1 VFPSSMEHRVA
12 PVTKG
17 IVMEND
23 QNVSVQS
30 YIEVLVRE
38 KNEALT
44 NLTLSRARNQELF
57 KEVVRL
63 TEKLKEAGIELDDNI
78 VSIDKASLSS

>member
-1 VFPSSMEHRVA
+1 
-12 PVTKG
+12 
-17 IVMEND
+17 MEND

-30 YIEVLVRE
+30 YIEVLAQE
-38 KNEALT
+38 KSEALT

-63 TEKLKEAGIELDDNI
+63 TEKLKEAGIESDDNI
-78 VSIDKASLSS
+78 VSIDEASG

>member
-1 VFPSSMEHRVA
+1 MTLETDLVQKEAAV
-12 PVTKG
+12 
-17 IVMEND
+17 END

-30 YIEVLVRE
+30 YIEVLTQE
-38 KNEALT
+38 KSEALT

>member
-1 VFPSSMEHRVA
+1 MTLETDLVQKEAAV
-12 PVTKG
+12 
-17 IVMEND
+17 END
-23 QNVSVQS
+23 QNVSVKS
-30 YIEVLVRE
+30 YIEVLTQE
-38 KNEALT
+38 KSEALT

-63 TEKLKEAGIELDDNI
+63 TEILNESGVEPTDNI

>member
-1 VFPSSMEHRVA
+1 
-12 PVTKG
+12 
-17 IVMEND
+17 MEND

-63 TEKLKEAGIELDDNI
+63 TEKLKEAGIEPDDNI

>member
-1 VFPSSMEHRVA
+1 
-12 PVTKG
+12 
-17 IVMEND
+17 MEND
-23 QNVSVQS
+23 QNVSVKS
-30 YIEVLVRE
+30 YIEVLAQE

-63 TEKLKEAGIELDDNI
+63 TEKLKDAGIESDDNI
-78 VSIDKASLSS
+78 VLLDEASG

>member
-1 VFPSSMEHRVA
+1 MPILETDLVQKEAAV
-12 PVTKG
+12 
-17 IVMEND
+17 END
-23 QNVSVQS
+23 QNVSVKS

-44 NLTLSRARNQELF
+44 SLTLSRARNQELF

-63 TEKLKEAGIELDDNI
+63 TEKLKEAGIEPDDNI
-78 VSIDKASLSS
+78 VSIDEASSSP

>member
-1 VFPSSMEHRVA
+1 MPILETDLVQKEAAV
-12 PVTKG
+12 
-17 IVMEND
+17 END
-23 QNVSVQS
+23 QNVSVKS

-44 NLTLSRARNQELF
+44 SLTMSRARNQELL

-63 TEKLKEAGIELDDNI
+63 TEKLKEAGIEPDDNI
-78 VSIDKASLSS
+78 VSIDEASG

>member
-1 VFPSSMEHRVA
+1 VVR
-12 PVTKG
+12 G

-30 YIEVLVRE
+30 YIEVLAQE
-38 KNEALT
+38 KSEALT
-44 NLTLSRARNQELF
+44 KLTLSRARNQELF

-63 TEKLKEAGIELDDNI
+63 TEKLKDAGIQPDDNI
-78 VSIDKASLSS
+78 VSIDEASG

>member
-1 VFPSSMEHRVA
+1 MEHRVA

-17 IVMEND
+17 IIMEND
-23 QNVSVQS
+23 QNVSVKS
-30 YIEVLVRE
+30 YIEVLAQE

>member
-1 VFPSSMEHRVA
+1 MTLETDLVQKEAAV
-12 PVTKG
+12 
-17 IVMEND
+17 END
-23 QNVSVQS
+23 QNVSVKS
-30 YIEVLVRE
+30 YIEVLTQE
-38 KNEALT
+38 KSEALT

-63 TEKLKEAGIELDDNI
+63 TEKLKEAGIEPDDNI

>member
-1 VFPSSMEHRVA
+1 
-12 PVTKG
+12 
-17 IVMEND
+17 MEND

-30 YIEVLVRE
+30 YIEVLEQE
-38 KNEALT
+38 KSEALAK
-44 NLTLSRARNQELF
+44 LTLSRARNQELF

-63 TEKLKEAGIELDDNI
+63 TGKLKEAGIELDDNI

>member
-1 VFPSSMEHRVA
+1 MPILETDLVQKEAAV
-12 PVTKG
+12 
-17 IVMEND
+17 END
-23 QNVSVQS
+23 QNVSVKS

-44 NLTLSRARNQELF
+44 SLTLSRARNQELF

-63 TEKLKEAGIELDDNI
+63 TEKLKESGIEPDDNI
-78 VSIDKASLSS
+78 VSIDEASG

>member
-1 VFPSSMEHRVA
+1 
-12 PVTKG
+12 
-17 IVMEND
+17 MEND

-44 NLTLSRARNQELF
+44 SLTMSRARNQELF

-63 TEKLKEAGIELDDNI
+63 TEKLKQAGIEPDDNI
-78 VSIDKASLSS
+78 VSIDEASG

>member
-1 VFPSSMEHRVA
+1 
-12 PVTKG
+12 
-17 IVMEND
+17 MEND

-63 TEKLKEAGIELDDNI
+63 TEKLKEAGIESDDNI
-78 VSIDKASLSS
+78 VSIDEASG

>member
-1 VFPSSMEHRVA
+1 MPTFETELEQKETAV
-12 PVTKG
+12 
-17 IVMEND
+17 ENE
-23 QNVSVQS
+23 QNVSVKS
-30 YIEVLVRE
+30 YIEVLAQE

-63 TEKLKEAGIELDDNI
+63 TEKLKEAGIESDDNI
-78 VSIDKASLSS
+78 VSIDEASSSP

>member
-1 VFPSSMEHRVA
+1 MPILETDLVQKEAAV
-12 PVTKG
+12 
-17 IVMEND
+17 END
-23 QNVSVQS
+23 QNVSVKS

-44 NLTLSRARNQELF
+44 SLTLSRARNQELF

-63 TEKLKEAGIELDDNI
+63 TEKLKEAGIEPDDNI
-78 VSIDKASLSS
+78 VSIDEASG

>member
-1 VFPSSMEHRVA
+1 MTLETDLVQKEAAV
-12 PVTKG
+12 
-17 IVMEND
+17 END
-23 QNVSVQS
+23 QNVSVKS
-30 YIEVLVRE
+30 YIEVLTQE
-38 KNEALT
+38 KSEALT

>member
-1 VFPSSMEHRVA
+1 MQKEAAV
-12 PVTKG
+12 
-17 IVMEND
+17 END
-23 QNVSVQS
+23 QNVSVKS
-30 YIEVLVRE
+30 YIEVLTQE
-38 KNEALT
+38 KSEALT